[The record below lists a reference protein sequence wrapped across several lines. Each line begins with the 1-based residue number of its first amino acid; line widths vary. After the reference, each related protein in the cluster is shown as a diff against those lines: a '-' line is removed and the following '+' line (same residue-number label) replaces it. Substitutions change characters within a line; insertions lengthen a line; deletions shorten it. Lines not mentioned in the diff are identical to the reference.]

1 MKEILIRKAG
11 KSDLQDIQRL
21 LSTYFLVMEGLK
33 AEDFFVAEIDG
44 QIRGCAALIM
54 SGSQGKRF
62 LELHSIAV
70 HPNFR
75 GKGIGTRLVKHL
87 LTTIDEPASD
97 LYVRTTAP
105 QFFEKLNFEK
115 IKNPQKLLLWEDCK
129 MCEHFEKC
137 TQFTMKYSCN

>member
-21 LSTYFLVMEGLK
+21 LSTYFLDMEGLK

-62 LELHSIAV
+62 LELIHCCPSQLS
-70 HPNFR
+70 
-75 GKGIGTRLVKHL
+75 GKRYRNQ
-87 LTTIDEPASD
+87 A
-97 LYVRTTAP
+97 
-105 QFFEKLNFEK
+105 
-115 IKNPQKLLLWEDCK
+115 C
-129 MCEHFEKC
+129 
-137 TQFTMKYSCN
+137 

>member
-11 KSDLQDIQRL
+11 KSDLQEIQRL
-21 LSTYFLVMEGLK
+21 LSTYFLV
-33 AEDFFVAEIDG
+33 
-44 QIRGCAALIM
+44 
-54 SGSQGKRF
+54 

-75 GKGIGTRLVKHL
+75 GKGIETRLVKRL
-87 LTTIDEPASD
+87 LTTIDEPACD

-115 IKNPQKLLLWEDCK
+115 IKNLKKLLLWEDCK

-137 TQFTMKYSCN
+137 TQFAMRYSCN